1 MGIGLKFYVK
11 WASKASLR
19 WLEQKP
25 EGGRDS
31 VVRGSTHYTQ
41 REQRGWAGMC
51 LAWPKWWAWGQR
63 KVKPERRGRGQTLQA
78 LLVLARTLAF
88 TGDSHLS
95 SMSSLLFS
103 VKSHNLRCGQ
113 CGNGSAEGQ
122 EQIQRHQPGSHCSEP
137 GEFGQSL
144 DKSGYNRWREEY
156 QILLIFRVGPTEFTH
171 RLDTS
176 VRQRGES

>member
-1 MGIGLKFYVK
+1 M
-11 WASKASLR
+11 
-19 WLEQKP
+19 WLEHGSGSGRRGKRNHG

-41 REQRGWAGMC
+41 REQCGWAGMC

-103 VKSHNLRCGQ
+103 VKSYNLRCGQ

>member
-103 VKSHNLRCGQ
+103 VKSHNLRCGH

-122 EQIQRHQPGSHCSEP
+122 EQTRGISQEAIAVNQV
-137 GEFGQSL
+137 SL
-144 DKSGYNRWREEY
+144 DRAWIRVVITGEGRNIRFCLFSGLDQLNS
-156 QILLIFRVGPTEFTH
+156 PT
-171 RLDTS
+171 D
-176 VRQRGES
+176 